1 MIALRSVKRLRPK
14 PPARWALTRCISSI
28 HDNRAV
34 MEPVPET
41 ERMEFI
47 ASPVPMLRIEVSPG
61 HESQS
66 NERSGRMKP
75 PTIRRSTDPTPHSP
89 LSPFSSSPSIPY
101 RPRNT
106 SPYSRG
112 HLRTKSTQS
121 ALSPPMSR
129 AQSLPGFNGAGQLV
143 LTPQRRPASPV
154 GSPSRVRTPRRPV
167 DEIFPILPTRELKD
181 ISEATSPSSDD
192 QTPTAIERSSSPVLG
207 LPLNY
212 SFPRKRRPSSPLR
225 YLAQQNA
232 TSGLSAPSTPTSV
245 TSSPSY
251 QSSKFDSFL
260 GTNTYSGSL
269 SYPGS
274 FASSSVP
281 STPTSTRSRSPS
293 ISSLETIPDSPDAEE
308 AALEAERIAQLKAA
322 ADAADGVDDLKAK
335 AALEASGSRG
345 RTLGAAFG
353 RDKRKRWSV
362 CGAERR
368 GDLNLDTIWED

>member
-1 MIALRSVKRLRPK
+1 
-14 PPARWALTRCISSI
+14 
-28 HDNRAV
+28 

-41 ERMEFI
+41 ERMEFT
-47 ASPVPMLRIEVSPG
+47 ASPVPMLRVEAFAPLDN
-61 HESQS
+61 QR
-66 NERSGRMKP
+66 NERDERMKP

-89 LSPFSSSPSIPY
+89 LSPVASSPSIPY

-112 HLRTKSTQS
+112 HLRSKSTQS
-121 ALSPPMSR
+121 ALAPSMSR
-129 AQSLPGFNGAGQLV
+129 AQSLPGFNGAGQLLV
-143 LTPQRRPASPV
+143 TPQRRPASPV
-154 GSPSRVRTPRRPV
+154 GSPSRVRTPRKPV
-167 DEIFPILPTRELKD
+167 DEIFPGLPHTGLKD
-181 ISEATSPSSDD
+181 ISETDSPFADD
-192 QTPTAIERSSSPVLG
+192 QTPKAAERSSSPILG
-207 LPLNY
+207 LPSTP
-212 SFPRKRRPSSPLR
+212 SFPRNRRPSSPLR

-232 TSGLSAPSTPTSV
+232 TSGLSWPSTPASV

-251 QSSKFDSFL
+251 QSSRFDSFL

-274 FASSSVP
+274 FTSSSVP
-281 STPTSTRSRSPS
+281 STPTSARSRSPS

-308 AALEAERIAQLKAA
+308 AALEAERIAQLKDA
-322 ADAADGVDDLKAK
+322 ADAADGAEDSKAK
-335 AALEASGSRG
+335 AALEAAGNRG
-345 RTLGAAFG
+345 RSLGAAFG